1 MQSQGTATITCT
13 VVVAEP
19 GNATCAQDLVLE
31 HLDLVQQTVN
41 QVAARFPRQVERD
54 ELWNA
59 GALGLV
65 EAANRYD
72 PDSGVPFAHFA
83 RARVRGAIID
93 STRDRDWAA
102 RSVRRKT
109 RRIRTAEVG
118 FVETH
123 GRMPEEPELAA
134 LLDMTVEQLRE
145 SRDQAAKASLLYLDH
160 TYEDE
165 TSLAGSVAECDDSL
179 IPHEALE
186 QRELIGTV
194 RAAVAGLPEIQRE
207 VIERYYLGG
216 ELLQDIARTLGVT
229 EARVS
234 QMCAEAVASL
244 RALFA
249 TRYEGVPEVADRS
262 PGKRARAAYLSMA
275 ATHSSWLAC
284 LQAADGDWSPA
295 SA

>member
-1 MQSQGTATITCT
+1 MQGPRTATARTM
-13 VVVAEP
+13 
-19 GNATCAQDLVLE
+19 VLE
-31 HLDLVQQTVN
+31 GDRDRAHELVIRHLDLVQQTVD
-41 QVAARFPRQVERD
+41 QVAVRFPRQVERD

-65 EAANRYD
+65 EAAARYN

-83 RARVRGAIID
+83 RQRVRGAIID

-102 RSVRRKT
+102 RSVRR
-109 RRIRTAEVG
+109 RSREVRDAEVC
-118 FVETH
+118 FVQTH
-123 GRMPEEPELAA
+123 GRMPEELELAA
-134 LLDMTVEQLRE
+134 LLDVTVEKLRE
-145 SRDQAAKASLLYLDH
+145 GREQAAKASLLYLDH
-160 TYEDE
+160 SYDDE
-165 TSLAGSVAECDDSL
+165 TSLASSIPEIDGSA

-194 RAAVAGLPEIQRE
+194 RAAVAGLPDLQRE

-234 QMCAEAVASL
+234 QMCAEAVGSL

-262 PGKRARAAYLSMA
+262 PGKRARASYLAMA
-275 ATHSSWLAC
+275 AAHSSWLTC
-284 LQAADGDWSPA
+284 LRAAEGDWAPVTA
-295 SA
+295 